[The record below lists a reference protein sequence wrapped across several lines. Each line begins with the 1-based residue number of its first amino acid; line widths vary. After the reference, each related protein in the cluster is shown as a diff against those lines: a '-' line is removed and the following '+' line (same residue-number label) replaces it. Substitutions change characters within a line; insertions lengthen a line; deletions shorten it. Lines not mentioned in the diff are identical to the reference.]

1 MNEFSLEKISEKIH
15 YGKTKEYFREV
26 LSSYQNENY
35 RSAVVMLWSVAICDI
50 VYKLQNLVDLY
61 SDSSAQKILQDMTE
75 LQEKNPKSSEWE
87 IKIIEE
93 TRNRTN
99 LIDEPEYQN
108 LVYLQKQRHLSAHPI
123 LNRQSEL
130 HTPNKETVR
139 SLLRNTLEGLLVKPP
154 FYSQKILDEI
164 LEDISESRFILNTK
178 EKVKQYV
185 ESRYLNR
192 LKPEIELSIFRSLW
206 KIVFKLNNE
215 DCETNRIINFRTLE
229 VISKRN
235 VNQLHK
241 KIQEEKDYYSN
252 ISSHG
257 NSLVYLVLYLTRYN
271 FLFDLLNDDA
281 QMKIKHCIETN
292 TIAKIFGWFIKE
304 SLENHYHDL
313 LNWLEK
319 DNPKFESTYWKP
331 LLEISDTS
339 EWQDLF
345 CKLVSTYYG
354 VSQKFY
360 QADDRF
366 SEAIKPYLYLF
377 NEKTLIFLL
386 NKMALR
392 YLLC

>member
-26 LSSYQNENY
+26 LSSYQNGNY

-50 VYKLQNLVDLY
+50 VYKLQHLVDLY
-61 SDSSAQKILQDMTE
+61 SDSSAQKILQEMTE
-75 LQEKNPKSSEWE
+75 LQERNPKSSEWE

-93 TRNRTN
+93 THKRTN

-123 LNRQSEL
+123 LNRQREL

-139 SLLRNTLEGLLVKPP
+139 SLLRNTLEDLLIKPP

-164 LEDISESRFILNTK
+164 LEDISENRSMLNTK

-206 KIVFKLNNE
+206 KIVFKLNDEN
-215 DCETNRIINFRTLE
+215 CEKNRIVNFQTLE
-229 VISKRN
+229 VISKKN
-235 VNQLHK
+235 VNQLYK
-241 KIQEEKDYYSN
+241 KIQEERDYYSS
-252 ISSHG
+252 ISSEG
-257 NSLVYLVLYLTRYN
+257 NSLVYLVIYLATYSV
-271 FLFDLLNDDA
+271 LFDLLNDDA
-281 QMKIKHCIETN
+281 QMKIKHCIENN
-292 TIAKIFGWFIKE
+292 TIAKIFGWFIKG

-313 LNWLEK
+313 LNWFEK
-319 DNPKFESTYWKP
+319 DNPKFESKLWKP

-345 CKLVSTYYG
+345 V
-354 VSQKFY
+354 
-360 QADDRF
+360 
-366 SEAIKPYLYLF
+366 
-377 NEKTLIFLL
+377 NW
-386 NKMALR
+386 
-392 YLLC
+392 